1 MSKTNSISFRPHNLG
16 KVSWGFLDCRRSQK
30 YKKFSLNKQ
39 QTFNVEI
46 ELNTRNYNQIKH
58 LDLEIN
64 QTTRNGIKSN
74 TSKLFL
80 ARHLELQLN

>member
-1 MSKTNSISFRPHNLG
+1 M
-16 KVSWGFLDCRRSQK
+16 
-30 YKKFSLNKQ
+30 NKQ

-46 ELNTRNYNQIKH
+46 ELNTRNNNQIKH

-64 QTTRNGIKSN
+64 QTNRNGIESN